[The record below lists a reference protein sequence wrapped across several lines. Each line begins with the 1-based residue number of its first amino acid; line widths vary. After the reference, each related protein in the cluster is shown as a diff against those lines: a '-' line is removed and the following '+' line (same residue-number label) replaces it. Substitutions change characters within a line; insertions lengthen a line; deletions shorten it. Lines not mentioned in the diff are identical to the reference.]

1 MRRGRTAS
9 VAPVALVA
17 LVVALGALAVACS
30 DDGND
35 AVSTSTTVA
44 PTTTAAPTT
53 TVAPVA
59 PFGNTF
65 YLPPNPLPKAAP
77 GTLIKSEPFPG
88 TPAGSQAWR
97 IMFHTTA
104 LDGSDVAESGMV
116 IAPVGAAPSG
126 GRDVVGY
133 AHFTTGAGQICAP
146 SLSTSPFVDVEGLP
160 EFIQAG
166 YVVVAPDYQGLG
178 VAGPQTSFLVG
189 ESEGRSVLDAV
200 RAARHLSG
208 AAVGTRVVT
217 WGHSQGGHASM
228 FAAQLASSYA
238 PDLHVLG
245 AAGAGT
251 PGPLGQL
258 LPGASADTEE
268 VAFALIAI
276 GSYGNANPGTNPAN
290 VLTAAAQQQLPS
302 AMNTCTLQIE
312 TSDSALVNNL
322 FATDPSTV
330 PPWQHVLAENSP
342 GGVDPKV
349 PVFLAQ
355 GGMDTLVTPASTAVL
370 VKDYCDLGVAVQ
382 LTTYP
387 DATHTLVGL
396 SSLNDLVPWMAA
408 RFAGQPATNSSCS
421 PGASGK

>member
-1 MRRGRTAS
+1 VLTRRG
-9 VAPVALVA
+9 PVASLA
-17 LVVALGALAVACS
+17 LVVALGGFATACS
-30 DDGND
+30 DDSGD
-35 AVSTSTTVA
+35 AASSS
-44 PTTTAAPTT
+44 TTAAPTT
-53 TVAPVA
+53 TVAPPTTSNAPPPTA

-65 YLPPNPLPKAAP
+65 YLAPNPLPKAKP
-77 GTLIKSEPFPG
+77 GTLITSEPFPG
-88 TPAGSQAWR
+88 APAGSQAWR

-116 IAPVGAAPSG
+116 IAPIGDAPSG

-160 EFIQAG
+160 EFLQAG

-200 RAARHLSG
+200 RAARQLDG
-208 AAVGTRVVT
+208 AGAGRRVVT

-228 FAAQLASSYA
+228 FAAQLAPSYA
-238 PDLHVLG
+238 PDLQVLG

-258 LPGASADTEE
+258 LSSATGDTEE

-276 GSYGNANPGTNPAN
+276 GSYGNANADAKPAS
-290 VLTAAAQQQLPS
+290 VLGADALQQLPA

-312 TSDSALVNNL
+312 ATDSGLVNNL
-322 FATDPSTV
+322 FTIDPSTV
-330 PPWQHVLAENSP
+330 APWERILTENSP
-342 GGVDPKV
+342 GGASPKV
-349 PVFLAQ
+349 PVFLGQ
-355 GGMDTLVTPASTAVL
+355 GGMDTLVTPASTTVL
-370 VKDYCDLGVAVQ
+370 VNEYCGLGVPVQ
-382 LTTYP
+382 LNTYP

-396 SSLNDLVPWMAA
+396 ASLTDLLPWMAA
-408 RFAGQPATNSSCS
+408 RFADAAPPSTCS
-421 PGASGK
+421 